1 MGVVLFWFD
10 LGEWILIGDE
20 IGTPWKDDWSKKEVL
35 VLLQRD
41 EVKVVVMDAI
51 DEELEG
57 VWLCCGRYN
66 KGCRC
71 CSTFEEATAYKQTQ
85 N

>member
-1 MGVVLFWFD
+1 MVMGVVLFWFD

-57 VWLCCGRYN
+57 VWLCCV
-66 KGCRC
+66 
-71 CSTFEEATAYKQTQ
+71 FERRQIA
-85 N
+85 